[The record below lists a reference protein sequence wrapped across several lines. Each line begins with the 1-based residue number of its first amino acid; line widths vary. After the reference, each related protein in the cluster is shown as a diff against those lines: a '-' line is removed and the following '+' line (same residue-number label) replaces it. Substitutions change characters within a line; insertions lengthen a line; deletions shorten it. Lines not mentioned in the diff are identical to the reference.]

1 MIIIARTA
9 KLYVQ
14 VDAVG
19 VRTRLPNSYAPRKSQ
34 TQNELPDAQADRY
47 HKKLQ
52 RILRPADTVPGELSG
67 GSGTVEHRM
76 SEKMKEATLSPRLVN
91 PASVPQDDSPLFQC
105 TECDMIVKESDP
117 YCPFCGAIFADGIL
131 GEQAESESELHE
143 PPAWETT
150 VEKPARREPMVR
162 PEKFDLFSLLGTR
175 SRSKELLYREALR
188 GFPGSARLLE
198 EIEHL
203 ISDIS
208 SLGTD
213 TTKVR
218 RMMGSA
224 WEAARDGDWHL
235 VTALAHQTEE
245 MVAPSIPDLVRSE
258 IARARTHLAEAKSL
272 GVDISQYVLQIKSAV
287 QALHANDPDEALRIT
302 KELVDSMREDSISWK

>member
-1 MIIIARTA
+1 MIIIAWTA
-9 KLYVQ
+9 RFYLQ
-14 VDAVG
+14 TDSVG
-19 VRTRLPNSYAPRKSQ
+19 VRTSLPNSSAPRKNQ
-34 TQNELPDAQADRY
+34 TQNGLPDAQADRY
-47 HKKLQ
+47 HRKLQ
-52 RILRPADTVPGELSG
+52 RILRPADAVHDELSG

-91 PASVPQDDSPLFQC
+91 PVSVPQDDSPLFQC

-117 YCPFCGAIFADGIL
+117 YCPFCGAIFADGTL
-131 GEQAESESELHE
+131 AEQADSESEHQKS
-143 PPAWETT
+143 PAEGPT
-150 VEKPARREPMVR
+150 VEMPARREPMVR
-162 PEKFDLFSLLGTR
+162 PEKFDLFGLLGAR

-213 TTKVR
+213 TTKAR
-218 RMMGSA
+218 RLMGSA

-235 VTALAHQTEE
+235 VTALAHQTEA

-258 IARARTHLAEAKSL
+258 ISRARTHLAEAKAL
-272 GVDISQYVLQIKSAV
+272 GIDISQYVLQIKSAV

-302 KELVDSMREDSISWK
+302 KELMDSMREDSISWK